1 MKKSRFALLSLA
13 LAFGLSNGI
22 FVSCSGTSEATD
34 KQDPLAAQEPSRLE
48 DGKAQEAS
56 YPRESN
62 DRETYDRETYDRETG
77 SAVVQ
82 GDGAKTGQNPE
93 PAPDPQDELI
103 RQKTQLLIQETLKKA
118 NRAAD
123 LKLWEDVIK
132 ACTDVRRLDNNNEQ
146 AVALLRRANAAI
158 GDRTES
164 LGEYSRRHDW
174 EMEIEKQ
181 RDLERAMGFKRD
193 GKFASEQ
200 KEYDKAIQAYEQSL
214 LTLKYSPWFRPGSE
228 TERELKALLAQAV
241 ADKKAYQKHLESI
254 EADEAR
260 KTILSQERQADI
272 RRQARVQSLFEQA
285 NLAFQSKFYGR
296 SVELLDEAIN
306 LDPLNEEAKAL
317 HELAMRAVH
326 DQRMDRIQLE
336 WNHQWARTFQQMET
350 ADVMQT
356 DTIKWNIK
364 HWRDDVINRKPLEFS
379 HGKGRG
385 EDDSANIAVLKVLEE
400 TKVDHDFAET
410 SIEEW
415 VDFYKSA
422 TNLTFLISGK
432 VAELDEEE
440 TTLTGFNIGRKSI
453 RAALGTI
460 AEITPLRWRIKNG
473 VVWIQTKDESSGDLI
488 PHIYDVREIVNPL
501 SNYPGRDIQQRIG
514 DGDDGGGDE
523 EEPTPIVVDIGK
535 LQELIK
541 ANIDPDSWE
550 RDGVDIMEAGGS
562 SLIVTQT
569 AEVQAKVG
577 SLLHDL
583 RKASGVHVDIQARFL
598 TVEDNFLEEI
608 GVDFRGLGD
617 QSSSGIPGKGL
628 GGREGF
634 AFNDYGQNPD
644 DSNIGRDF
652 TPGIFYDDGGD
663 GDFLARTEN
672 IFDRSLGGD
681 RINNAGGLSL
691 QWTFLDDTQVETVLR
706 AVSKQERALQ
716 LSAPRILV
724 HNTARAN
731 LMVTNQ
737 FSYIRD
743 FNVEIAQAAAVADPV
758 VDIIRDGV
766 ILDVRPVVSADRR
779 FILMELR
786 PTLAKLKLPIPTFTT
801 TLGVGQ
807 QVSIQLPELLLN
819 KVRTTVTLPDGGTL
833 LLGGMKAS
841 EKQFLESGI
850 PFLKDLPLLSFLFSK
865 KGTSKSHLKTLILM
879 QARVVIPQETE
890 PVPYESR

>member
-1 MKKSRFALLSLA
+1 MKTSRSALLCLA

-22 FVSCSGTSEATD
+22 FLSCSGTSEAGAD
-34 KQDPLAAQEPSRLE
+34 QLEVGNDSLAASEPTRLE
-48 DGKAQEAS
+48 KDGAKAQDAS
-56 YPRESN
+56 
-62 DRETYDRETYDRETG
+62 YDRETG
-77 SAVVQ
+77 STVRQDNAGSGAAPSANQSANQSPNPDQQAAVI
-82 GDGAKTGQNPE
+82 E
-93 PAPDPQDELI
+93 
-103 RQKTQLLIQETLKKA
+103 QKTQHLIQESLKKA
-118 NRAAD
+118 KRAAD
-123 LKLWEDVIK
+123 LKLWEDVVK
-132 ACTDVRRLDNNNEQ
+132 SCTEVRRLDPKNDE
-146 AVALLRRANAAI
+146 ALRLLRMAHAAL
-158 GDRTES
+158 GDRIDSVLQTAQRVD
-164 LGEYSRRHDW
+164 LQ
-174 EMEIEKQ
+174 MEIEKQ
-181 RDLERAMGFKRD
+181 RDLERAMSFKRD

-200 KEYDKAIQAYEQSL
+200 KEYGKAIQSYEQAL
-214 LTLKYSPWFRPGSE
+214 LTLKYSPWFRPGSD
-228 TERELKALLAQAV
+228 TERELQALLAQAK
-241 ADKKAYQKHLESI
+241 ADQKAYEHALASEQ
-254 EADEAR
+254 ADDAR
-260 KTILSQERQADI
+260 KVLLTQERQANI
-272 RRQARVQSLFEQA
+272 RQQARVQSLFEQA

-296 SVELLDEAIN
+296 SVKLLDEALR

-317 HELAMRAVH
+317 QELAMRAVH
-326 DQRMDRIQLE
+326 DQKMDRIQVE
-336 WNHQWARTFQQMET
+336 WNRQWALTFQQMET

-356 DTIKWNIK
+356 DTIKWNTK
-364 HWRDDVINRKPLEFS
+364 HWLEDVINRKPLEFS
-379 HGKGRG
+379 QGKRKA
-385 EDDSANIAVLKVLEE
+385 EDDSTNIAVLKVLEE
-400 TKVDHDFAET
+400 TKVDNNFGEAA
-410 SIEEW
+410 IEEW

-422 TNLTFLISGK
+422 TNLTFLISPK
-432 VAELDEEE
+432 VADLDEEQ
-440 TTLTGFNIGRKSI
+440 TTLTNFKIGRKSI
-453 RAALGTI
+453 RAALDII
-460 AEITPLRWRIKNG
+460 ATITPLRWRIKDG
-473 VVWIQTKDESSGDLI
+473 VVWIQSSEESTGELI
-488 PHIYDVREIVNPL
+488 PRIYDVREIVNPL
-501 SNYPGRDIQQRIG
+501 SNYPGKDIQQQIG
-514 DGDDGGGDE
+514 DAGDEGTDE

-569 AEVQAKVG
+569 ADIQDKIG
-577 SLLHDL
+577 SLLRDL

-598 TVEDNFLEEI
+598 SVQDNFLEEI

-617 QSSSGIPGKGL
+617 QSSSGKPGMGL
-628 GGREGF
+628 AGREGF
-634 AFNDYGQNPD
+634 GFNDYGQNPD

-652 TPGIFYDDGGD
+652 TPGIFYDNGGD

-672 IFDRSLGGD
+672 IFDRSLGGNQ
-681 RINNAGGLSL
+681 INDAGGLAF

-766 ILDVRPVVSADRR
+766 VLDVRPVVSADRR

-807 QVSIQLPELLLN
+807 QVSIQLPELLLT

-841 EKQFLESGI
+841 NKQFLESGI
-850 PFLKDLPLLSFLFSK
+850 PFLQDLPLLSFFFSK
-865 KGTSKSHLKTLILM
+865 KGTAKTHRKTLILM
-879 QARVVIPQETE
+879 QARVVIPQDSE

>member
-1 MKKSRFALLSLA
+1 M
-13 LAFGLSNGI
+13 AFGLSNGI
-22 FVSCSGTSEATD
+22 FLSCSGTTDPASGDQAGVNDKLASSEPTRMDEGNAKAQDASYDRDTGSSVNQD
-34 KQDPLAAQEPSRLE
+34 KAAQGPGTSSDE
-48 DGKAQEAS
+48 G
-56 YPRESN
+56 
-62 DRETYDRETYDRETG
+62 
-77 SAVVQ
+77 
-82 GDGAKTGQNPE
+82 
-93 PAPDPQDELI
+93 PQDEVI
-103 RQKTQLLIQETLKKA
+103 AQKTAFLIQESLKKA
-118 NRAAD
+118 RRAAD
-123 LKLWEDVIK
+123 LKLWDDVIK
-132 ACTDVRRLDNNNEQ
+132 ACTDVRRLDPKNEE
-146 AVALLRRANAAI
+146 ALKLLRMAQAAEGNRI
-158 GDRTES
+158 ES
-164 LGEYSRRHDW
+164 VGQSARRWDM

-181 RDLERAMGFKRD
+181 RDLERANSFKRD
-193 GKFASEQ
+193 GKFATEQ
-200 KEYDKAIQAYEQSL
+200 KDYDKAIQSFEQAL
-214 LTLKYSPWFRPGSE
+214 LTLRYSPWFRPDSE
-228 TERELKALLAQAV
+228 TERELKALLAQAK
-241 ADKKAYQKHLESI
+241 ADKKAHQRELANQQ
-254 EADEAR
+254 ADEAR
-260 KTILSQERQADI
+260 QTILSQERQADV

-296 SVELLDEAIN
+296 SVELLDEAIS

-326 DQRMDRIQLE
+326 DQKMDRIQLE
-336 WNHQWARTFQQMET
+336 WNQQWARTFQDMET

-356 DTIKWNIK
+356 DTIKWDSK
-364 HWRDDVINRKPLEFS
+364 HWLEDVINRKPLEFS
-379 HGKGRG
+379 HGKRKA
-385 EDDSANIAVLKVLEE
+385 EDDSANIAVLKVLEG
-400 TKVDHDFAET
+400 TKVDHNFAET
-410 SIEEW
+410 SLTEW

-432 VAELDEEE
+432 VKELDEEQ
-440 TTLTGFNIGRKSI
+440 TTLTGFKIGRKSI
-453 RAALGTI
+453 RAALDIIST
-460 AEITPLRWRIKNG
+460 ITPLRWRIKDG
-473 VVWIQTKDESSGDLI
+473 VVWIQSKEESSGDLL
-488 PHIYDVREIVNPL
+488 PRIYDVREIVNPL
-501 SNYPGRDIQQRIG
+501 SNYPGRDIHQRIG
-514 DGDDGGGDE
+514 DGDDALGDE
-523 EEPTPIVVDIGK
+523 TEPTPIVVDIGK

-541 ANIDPDSWE
+541 ANIVPESWE

-569 AEVQAKVG
+569 EEIQNKVE
-577 SLLHDL
+577 SLLRDL

-628 GGREGF
+628 EGREGF
-634 AFNDYGQNPD
+634 GFNDYGQNPD

-672 IFDRSLGGD
+672 IFDRSLGGN
-681 RINNAGGLSL
+681 RINAAGGLSL

-731 LMVTNQ
+731 LMVTTQ

-766 ILDVRPVVSADRR
+766 VLDVRPVVSADRR

-841 EKQFLESGI
+841 EKQYLQSGI
-850 PFLKDLPLLSFLFSK
+850 PFLQDLPLLSFLFSK
-865 KGTSKSHLKTLILM
+865 KGTSKTHLKTLILM
-879 QARVVIPQETE
+879 QARVVIPQESE
-890 PVPYESR
+890 PVPFEAR